1 MLYMY
6 CTIHSSSVEKRKWPD
21 CVRWESECGRA
32 LRGRDLV
39 VRSLLVL
46 WLLRWTIRGLCC
58 DFVSGALVPEVLMRG
73 ESCSARGPLVSSV
86 LSLTVENST

>member
-1 MLYMY
+1 MY

-58 DFVSGALVPEVLMRG
+58 DFVSGALSAGGPYEGGVLYFSR
-73 ESCSARGPLVSSV
+73 SAGFLCAVFDGQ
-86 LSLTVENST
+86 

>member
-1 MLYMY
+1 MIH
-6 CTIHSSSVEKRKWPD
+6 TIHSSSVEKRKWPD

-58 DFVSGALVPEVLMRG
+58 DFVSGAL
-73 ESCSARGPLVSSV
+73 SAGGPYEGGVVQCMQSAGFLGAVFDGQ
-86 LSLTVENST
+86 